1 MARVALKK
9 EEVDAKRREFLGFR
23 EGFVEELVTLPKIA
37 TDLPEAGELTEER
50 RRGAAALGFGL
61 EMLQSSF
68 LVEDDIMDKSE
79 TRRNKPCWYRVDGV
93 GMMAVNDAS
102 MLECIIYDLLKNHC
116 YASRNFLKIWE
127 LFQETRLKT
136 IAGQCLD
143 GISELER
150 GSRILDQCTMDRYRK
165 IIVYKTAYYSFHC
178 PMISGMLLAGED
190 DSELIAAV
198 GKVLLRIGEY
208 FQTQDDYLDCYGD
221 VSVTGKVGTDIQDGK
236 CTWLLVKA
244 LEIAD
249 QAQKQILEENYG
261 QKSTECVGKV
271 KQVYEELNIQDA
283 FKSYEER
290 TLNELRNSI
299 CSFDAGET
307 VSMLLRSILNLI
319 KRRDC

>member
-1 MARVALKK
+1 MIYCPSGKLGEFSIKFSTIALI
-9 EEVDAKRREFLGFR
+9 V
-23 EGFVEELVTLPKIA
+23 
-37 TDLPEAGELTEER
+37 
-50 RRGAAALGFGL
+50 
-61 EMLQSSF
+61 
-68 LVEDDIMDKSE
+68 
-79 TRRNKPCWYRVDGV
+79 
-93 GMMAVNDAS
+93 
-102 MLECIIYDLLKNHC
+102 
-116 YASRNFLKIWE
+116 
-127 LFQETRLKT
+127 QETRLKT